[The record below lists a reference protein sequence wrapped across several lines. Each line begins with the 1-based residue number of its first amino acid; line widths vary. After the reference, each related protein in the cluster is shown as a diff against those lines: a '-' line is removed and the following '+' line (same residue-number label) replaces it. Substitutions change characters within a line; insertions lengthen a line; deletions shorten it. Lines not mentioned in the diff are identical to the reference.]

1 MDRQISNFFISFNI
15 YIMERRIKNKGNFK
29 GGGRSLKPKL
39 KETLQIK
46 ANVKR
51 AVGEGSS

>member
-1 MDRQISNFFISFNI
+1 
-15 YIMERRIKNKGNFK
+15 MERRIKNKGNFK

-46 ANVKR
+46 ANIKR